1 MLFVH
6 VPGGTRRVR
15 AISGTPWLLPR
26 GADVRRDRRAGEG
39 AGRGAGEGAHVAEGN
54 GRGERARGR
63 RDAGT
68 PKAEAEAEGGAG
80 KTGEPAKEA
89 PRGGSVSPCW
99 NSMGYE
105 EDNRVQRM
113 NDRADNHQKQG
124 ENTRSGRTLTLR
136 AY

>member
-39 AGRGAGEGAHVAEGN
+39 AGRRAGEGAHVAEGT

-68 PKAEAEAEGGAG
+68 PKAEAEAEGGEDGGAG
-80 KTGEPAKEA
+80 E
-89 PRGGSVSPCW
+89 GST
-99 NSMGYE
+99 
-105 EDNRVQRM
+105 
-113 NDRADNHQKQG
+113 A
-124 ENTRSGRTLTLR
+124 GRFSLPMLE
-136 AY
+136 